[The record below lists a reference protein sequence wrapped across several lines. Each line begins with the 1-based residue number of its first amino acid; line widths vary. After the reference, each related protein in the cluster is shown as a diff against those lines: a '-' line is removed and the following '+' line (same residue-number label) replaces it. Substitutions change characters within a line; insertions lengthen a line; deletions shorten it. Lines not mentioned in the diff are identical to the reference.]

1 MKLCVITGEAS
12 GDLHAAAVI
21 AELKQLDPSFSAFG
35 IGGEKLAGQG
45 VRILHDVRDL
55 ALVGLFNVLARLPMY
70 FRVFR
75 QTWSEILRQSPDAV
89 LLVDFPGFNLR
100 MARRCK
106 EAGLKV
112 IFFISPQ
119 VWAWRQSR
127 IHQIAKYVDHTI
139 VIFPFEQEFY
149 QRHGVPVTYVGH
161 PLVEQLQAVLPPD
174 EDRVPVDPIRIALLP
189 GSRKLEIALLLPPMV
204 GAIKLLATERRLA
217 PFILLAPTIERRQ
230 IESVLRKQGIDI
242 PIVESDGKRALAQ
255 ADLAII
261 SSGTATLE
269 AAILGVPAVVVYR
282 LSRAT
287 YALGRRLMRLAS
299 FSLVN
304 IVAGKPIVPELIQDQ
319 VNPAAIAEAARGM
332 LLPEN
337 YRSIRAELLEVR
349 RKLGDRGASQRA
361 ARKILTLVSGNRDA
375 EAQGHEDAG

>member
-12 GDLHAAAVI
+12 GDLHAAAVV
-21 AELKQLDPSFSAFG
+21 AELKRLDPSFSAFG
-35 IGGEKLAGQG
+35 IGGEQLAGQG

-55 ALVGLFNVLARLPMY
+55 ALVGLFNVLVRLPMY

-161 PLVEQLQAVLPPD
+161 PLVEQLEAILPPD
-174 EDRVPVDPIRIALLP
+174 EDRVPGDPIRIALLP

-204 GAIKLLATERRLA
+204 GAIKLLAAERRLS

-230 IESVLRKQGIDI
+230 IESILRREGMEI
-242 PIVESDGKRALAQ
+242 PIVDSDGKRALAQ

-269 AAILGVPAVVVYR
+269 AAILGVPVVVVYR
-282 LSRAT
+282 LSRAS
-287 YALGRRLMRLAS
+287 YAVGRRLVRLDS

-304 IVAGKPIVPELIQDQ
+304 IVAAKPIVPELLQDQ
-319 VNPAAIAEAARGM
+319 VNPVAIAEAARGM

-337 YRSIRAELLEVR
+337 YRRIRAELREVR

-361 ARKILTLVSGNRDA
+361 ARKILTLVTG
-375 EAQGHEDAG
+375 QGDTGTR

>member
-12 GDLHAAAVI
+12 GDLHAAAVV
-21 AELKQLDPSFSAFG
+21 AELKRLDPSFSAFG
-35 IGGEKLAGQG
+35 IGGEQLAGQG

-55 ALVGLFNVLARLPMY
+55 ALVGLFNVLVRLPMY

-161 PLVEQLQAVLPPD
+161 PLVEQLEAILPPD
-174 EDRVPVDPIRIALLP
+174 EDRVPGDPIRIALLP
-189 GSRKLEIALLLPPMV
+189 GSRKLEIALLLPAMV
-204 GAIKLLATERRLA
+204 GAIKLLAAERRLS

-230 IESVLRKQGIDI
+230 IESILRREGMEI
-242 PIVESDGKRALAQ
+242 PIVDSDGKRALAQ

-269 AAILGVPAVVVYR
+269 AAILGVPVVVVYR
-282 LSRAT
+282 LSRAS
-287 YALGRRLMRLAS
+287 YAVGRRLVRLDS

-304 IVAGKPIVPELIQDQ
+304 IVAAKPIVPELLQDQ
-319 VNPAAIAEAARGM
+319 VNPVAIAEAARGM

-337 YRSIRAELLEVR
+337 YRRIRAELREVR

-361 ARKILTLVSGNRDA
+361 ARKILTLVTG
-375 EAQGHEDAG
+375 QGDTGTR